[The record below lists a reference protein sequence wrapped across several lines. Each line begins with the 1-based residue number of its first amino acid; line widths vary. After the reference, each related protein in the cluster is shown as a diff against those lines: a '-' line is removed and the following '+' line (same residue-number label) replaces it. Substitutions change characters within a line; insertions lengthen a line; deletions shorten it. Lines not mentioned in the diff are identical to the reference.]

1 MYLCFVF
8 WVYVWNENLCYS
20 VIWIIIGVF
29 IWYVINIF
37 MGNVLY
43 DFLFKNKILIK
54 FICISSISWVFIYNL
69 KIDKNFECR
78 NLNKNN

>member
-54 FICISSISWVFIYNL
+54 FICKR
-69 KIDKNFECR
+69 KIV
-78 NLNKNN
+78 LVVYV